1 MTIVDDPFGVIQDTN
16 MPFLE
21 RALSPHRAGF
31 FLGRMLQSNTAA
43 NGSVS
48 LQRIQVLR
56 HKPGRRCLI
65 EYVVDVKKSNGEFET
80 MTLLGKARA
89 RGLDITTYRI
99 CKALWNCGFDDKSL
113 DHASVPQTMGT
124 VPEFEMW
131 FQRKTP
137 GVPSAQLLMQAAT
150 TELAKRIA
158 EAIHKVHKVDVSIHR
173 SHSMADE
180 LRILHE
186 RLPLV
191 AEMNPDWTPRLERI
205 LAACDRLGATV
216 LISQPTGI
224 HRDFYLDHVL
234 IDGDRLYLI
243 DFDLFCMG
251 DPALDIGNFLAHLIE
266 QSLRTFGDPE
276 ALKEQGEVI
285 RERFLQLAGKKFQTN
300 VEVYTILT
308 LVRHIHISTLF
319 PNRRPFTQRVLALCE
334 QCLGLAA
341 Y

>member
-1 MTIVDDPFGVIQDTN
+1 
-16 MPFLE
+16 
-21 RALSPHRAGF
+21 
-31 FLGRMLQSNTAA
+31 
-43 NGSVS
+43 
-48 LQRIQVLR
+48 
-56 HKPGRRCLI
+56 LI
-65 EYVVDVKKSNGEFET
+65 EYVVDLKKFSGECER

-89 RGLDITTYRI
+89 RGLDRTTYRI
-99 CKALWNCGFDDKSL
+99 CEALWNSGFDDQSR
-113 DHASVPQTMGT
+113 DGVSVPQTMGT
-124 VPEFEMW
+124 IPEFEMW
-131 FQRKTP
+131 FQRKTA
-137 GVPSAQLLMQAAT
+137 GVPAAQLLMQAGT

-158 EAIHKVHKVDVSIHR
+158 EAIHKVHKLEVSTHR

-191 AEMNPDWTPRLERI
+191 AEMNPDWTQRLERI

-216 LISQPTGI
+216 LTLQPTGI

-234 IDGDRLYLI
+234 LDGDRLYLI

-251 DPALDIGNFLAHLIE
+251 DPALDIGNFLAHLME
-266 QSLRTFGDPE
+266 QSLRTLGDPE
-276 ALKEQGEVI
+276 ALKEQGEVM

-319 PNRRPFTQRVLALCE
+319 PNRRLFTQRLLALCE

-341 Y
+341 N